1 MDLEKILVNPMHG
14 VVSLLDE
21 KNSQTV
27 RSLSE
32 KLEETFGVH
41 PRYKTPAPHFSYLV
55 AAEYDFL
62 KLEDSLQKFAQKSRK
77 FRVHAGGLGLF
88 TGSNP
93 VLYIPVVRTAE
104 LSRFHSSLSKSI
116 QSVASGVARYYGP
129 ESWVPHITLAQGGVN
144 ERTLRRVIGGLSR
157 KRLELNIAVDNLAVF
172 RFDGKRHLLGS
183 GFRLGSGRR
192 MKG

>member
-1 MDLEKILVNPMHG
+1 MHG

-21 KNSQTV
+21 KNSRTV

-41 PRYKTPAPHFSYLV
+41 ARYKTPAPHFSYLV

-62 KLEDSLQKFAQKSRK
+62 RLEDTLQRFAKKSRK

-88 TGSNP
+88 TGPNP

-104 LSRFHSSLSKSI
+104 LSRFHASLSKSI
-116 QSVASGVARYYGP
+116 EFTASGVPRHYRP

-144 ERTLRRVIGGLSR
+144 EHTLRKVIGGLGR
-157 KRLELNIAVDNLAVF
+157 KKLELDIAVDNLAVF
-172 RFDGKRHLLGS
+172 KFDGKRHLLGS
-183 GFRLGSGRR
+183 GFRLGSGGRI
-192 MKG
+192 KG